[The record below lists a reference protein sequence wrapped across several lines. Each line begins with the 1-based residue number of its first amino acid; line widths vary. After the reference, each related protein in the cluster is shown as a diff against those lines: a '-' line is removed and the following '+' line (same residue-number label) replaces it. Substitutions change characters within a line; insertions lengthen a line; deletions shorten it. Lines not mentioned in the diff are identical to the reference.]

1 MSPDEQQ
8 EYDALGVTEGKLF
21 DVDPQEAKHLYEDAS
36 LASRHDIPRVRKPTS
51 EPTLVRDSR
60 PLSDKNET
68 QCLTPGP

>member
-36 LASRHDIPRVRKPTS
+36 SQVATISLGSG
-51 EPTLVRDSR
+51 SR
-60 PLSDKNET
+60 PPSRR
-68 QCLTPGP
+68 